1 MKDLSKSCSNYI
13 LLDLSGLDEFLT
25 HLNHFMETN
34 TKHFTETKKCTE
46 FLFEKR
52 TMTHNKKVFFSLSKF
67 NKFFVNENIIR
78 FFF

>member
-1 MKDLSKSCSNYI
+1 MKDLSKSRSDYI
-13 LLDLSGLDEFLT
+13 LLDLSGFDEFLT

-34 TKHFTETKKCTE
+34 TNKCTE